1 MFRQKGPNG
10 TNLNLLPL
18 RFKGILITSN
28 FDRSSNSPDLSF
40 GKWIGSNSDTQ
51 FKILRGKCG
60 ITHKNNNAKT
70 GSYTFYF
77 NPESDSWK
85 ENGFRAV
92 VVVSTRTVHDFE
104 IMP

>member
-1 MFRQKGPNG
+1 MPNE
-10 TNLNLLPL
+10 TNLNFISF

-28 FDRSSNSPDLSF
+28 FDRSSKRPDLSF
-40 GKWIGSNSDTQ
+40 GEWIGSDSDTQ
-51 FKILRGKCG
+51 FKVLRRGGNCG
-60 ITHKNNNAKT
+60 ITHRNNNAKT

-77 NPESDSWK
+77 NPDGDSWK

-92 VVVSTRTVHDFE
+92 VVVSTKTVHDFE